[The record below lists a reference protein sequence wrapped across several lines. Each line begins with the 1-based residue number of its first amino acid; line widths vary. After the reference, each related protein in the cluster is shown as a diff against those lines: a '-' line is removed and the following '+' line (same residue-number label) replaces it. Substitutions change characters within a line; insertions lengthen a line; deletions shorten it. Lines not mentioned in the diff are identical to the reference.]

1 MGVVLLLAVI
11 WAAILVPPA
20 VRAHAAR
27 REAFLVSFGDGPAAL
42 YSPPRPRSQAVQRR
56 RRIAGGLV
64 VAIVATLMVGLLP
77 TFRAFLVVHL
87 FLVDSFLAYIGLL
100 AHTADR
106 AARRLARPVV
116 TPVPVEP
123 AELAPTPAS
132 PARRWRRPPVP
143 VPGVLT
149 RAQLTYENREWAL
162 RDSNPRPAACK
173 TAALTS

>member
-27 REAFLVSFGDGPAAL
+27 REAFLVSFGEGPAAL
-42 YSPPRPRSQAVQRR
+42 YSPPRPRSQSVQRR
-56 RRIAGGLV
+56 RRIAGGLL
-64 VAIVATLMVGLLP
+64 VAMAGTLLVGLLP

-106 AARRLARPVV
+106 AARSLAGPVV
-116 TPVPVEP
+116 SPVPVEP
-123 AELAPTPAS
+123 AEPAPTPAS
-132 PARRWRRPPVP
+132 PARHWRRAPLPVP
-143 VPGVLT
+143 AVLT
-149 RAQLTYENREWAL
+149 RG
-162 RDSNPRPAACK
+162 AAHI
-173 TAALTS
+173 

>member
-1 MGVVLLLAVI
+1 MAVVLLLAVI

-20 VRAHAAR
+20 IQAHAAR

-56 RRIAGGLV
+56 RRIAGGLL
-64 VAIVATLMVGLLP
+64 VAMVGTLLVGLLP

-106 AARRLARPVV
+106 AARKLAGPVV
-116 TPVPVEP
+116 APVPVQP
-123 AELAPTPAS
+123 AEPRPTPVS
-132 PARRWRRPPVP
+132 PARRWRRAPVP
-143 VPGVLT
+143 I
-149 RAQLTYENREWAL
+149 
-162 RDSNPRPAACK
+162 PA
-173 TAALTS
+173 S